1 MHQRE
6 NICKFIENLL
16 KQPHPEYSQT
26 PEYTV
31 NPYGSRVNGSG
42 FKGCDIDVYVGTEND
57 QDLDPNVH
65 NMLIWKIRMEILHRL
80 QYQKNGKEKLEGIEN
95 IPNARVPIIKFLHSK
110 YGIQCTA
117 V

>member
-57 QDLDPNVH
+57 QDLDPNA
-65 NMLIWKIRMEILHRL
+65 LQICALELQWK
-80 QYQKNGKEKLEGIEN
+80 YN
-95 IPNARVPIIKFLHSK
+95 
-110 YGIQCTA
+110 
-117 V
+117 